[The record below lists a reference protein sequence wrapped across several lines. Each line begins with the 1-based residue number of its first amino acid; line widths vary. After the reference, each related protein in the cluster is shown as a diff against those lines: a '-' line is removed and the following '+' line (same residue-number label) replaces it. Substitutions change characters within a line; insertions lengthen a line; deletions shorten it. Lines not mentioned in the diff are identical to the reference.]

1 MVQSANLA
9 SASASAEAVASAAP
23 AAAATAAAPATLPH
37 WLLHQSD
44 WQAGRVALRHKR
56 LGVWQQRSWRQ
67 AADEVHRL
75 ATALRASGFGE
86 GATLAIVSR
95 PRPEALLAAL
105 ATQWLGGVAALLDPL
120 EPAAGQ
126 IELLRAIEPQAVF
139 AEGLPEIERLQA
151 SQLVPGLV
159 LYADG
164 RGVADTGPAGLALA
178 DYAQLALRETDCP
191 WPVQTHAGRAAFA
204 FYRHGADGRIEQQ
217 RITHAELLSEGQRL
231 VQAEQLGAHEEALAA
246 RAFAASGQARYLL
259 APWLIAGFCL
269 NFPENLATR
278 DNDRRELGP
287 TLVAGTAQTYGR
299 LHALILSRLPRPGS
313 AQRRLVDWAL
323 AKKPGA
329 ARKVLGEWLVRR
341 PLRDVIGFTRTRA
354 PLLVGE
360 PLPADAQA
368 FFAALG
374 IEVRA
379 WPDPAQWHSP
389 AAAPAAS
396 GASATPGASAA
407 RVTPAATAAQ
417 PAPAAP
423 ALPGGGWIGNGAQ
436 AA

>member
-1 MVQSANLA
+1 MVQSVNPAP
-9 SASASAEAVASAAP
+9 AEAAGSAAP
-23 AAAATAAAPATLPH
+23 VAAAAPATLPH
-37 WLLHQSD
+37 WLLYQSD
-44 WQAGRVALRHKR
+44 QQAGRIALRHKR
-56 LGVWQQRSWRQ
+56 LGVWQQRSWHQ

-75 ATALRASGFGE
+75 ATALRAGGFGE

-105 ATQWLGGVAALLDPL
+105 AAQWLGGVAALLDPL
-120 EPAAGQ
+120 EAAAGQ
-126 IELLRAIEPQAVF
+126 IELLRALQPQAVF
-139 AEGLPEIERLQA
+139 AEGQAEIERLQA
-151 SQLVPGLV
+151 SALAPALVF
-159 LYADG
+159 YADG
-164 RGVADTGPAGLALA
+164 RGVASPSPDGLALA

-191 WPVQTHAGRAAFA
+191 WPVQAHAERTAFA

-217 RITHAELLSEGQRL
+217 RITHAELLREGQRL
-231 VQAEQLGAHEEALAA
+231 VQAEQLSADEEALAA
-246 RAFAASGQARYLL
+246 RAFAAGGQARYLL

-287 TLVAGTAQTYGR
+287 TLVAGTLETYGR
-299 LHALILSRLPRPGS
+299 LHELVLSRLPQPGS
-313 AQRRLVDWAL
+313 VQRRLVDWAL
-323 AKKPGA
+323 APKPGA

-374 IEVRA
+374 IDVRA

-389 AAAPAAS
+389 AGAPAAS
-396 GASATPGASAA
+396 ATSTRPITSAAPITPAASATSAA
-407 RVTPAATAAQ
+407 PVTPT
-417 PAPAAP
+417 APAAP
-423 ALPGGGWIGNGAQ
+423 ALPAGSWIGNGAQ

>member
-1 MVQSANLA
+1 MTQSAHPA
-9 SASASAEAVASAAP
+9 SAVSAGAFANAPLAEVRTESADPVPVAAV
-23 AAAATAAAPATLPH
+23 APATLPH
-37 WLLHQSD
+37 WLLRQSNQ
-44 WQAGRVALRHKR
+44 QAGRIALRHKR

-86 GATLAIVSR
+86 GATLAIVSH

-105 ATQWLGGVAALLDPL
+105 AAQWLGGVAALLDPL
-120 EPAAGQ
+120 EAAAGQ
-126 IELLRAIEPQAVF
+126 IEVLGQLQPQAVF
-139 AEGLPEIERLQA
+139 AEGLLEIERLQSSA
-151 SQLVPGLV
+151 LTPALVI
-159 LYADG
+159 YADG
-164 RGVADTGPAGLALA
+164 RGVASLNPAGLALA

-191 WPVQTHAGRAAFA
+191 WPVQAHAERTAFA
-204 FYRHGADGRIEQQ
+204 FYRYAASGQIEQQ
-217 RITHAELLSEGQRL
+217 RITHAELLQQGQRL
-231 VQAEQLGAHEEALAA
+231 VLAEKLNEQEEALAA

-299 LHALILSRLPRPGS
+299 LHELVQSRLPQPGS
-313 AQRRLVDWAL
+313 VQRRLVDWAL
-323 AKKPGA
+323 AKQPGA
-329 ARKVLGEWLVRR
+329 VRRVLGEWLVRR

-360 PLPADAQA
+360 PLPMDTLT

-379 WPDPAQWHSP
+379 WPDPAQWHGP
-389 AAAPAAS
+389 
-396 GASATPGASAA
+396 
-407 RVTPAATAAQ
+407 V
-417 PAPAAP
+417 AAP
-423 ALPGGGWIGNGAQ
+423 ALSTISTRSITSAAPVLPDGGWIGNGAQ

>member
-1 MVQSANLA
+1 MTQTVNAA
-9 SASASAEAVASAAP
+9 S
-23 AAAATAAAPATLPH
+23 AAPATLPH
-37 WLLHQSD
+37 WLLCQSHQ
-44 WQAGRVALRHKR
+44 QAGRIALRHKR

-75 ATALRASGFGE
+75 ATALRASGFAE
-86 GATLAIVSR
+86 GSTLAILSR

-105 ATQWLGGVAALLDPL
+105 AAQWLGGVAALLDPL
-120 EPAAGQ
+120 EAAAGQ
-126 IELLRAIEPQAVF
+126 IALLRALQPQAVF
-139 AEGLPEIERLQA
+139 AEGLQEIERLQA
-151 SQLVPGLV
+151 SALTSGLV

-164 RGVADTGPAGLALA
+164 RGVTSPNPAGLALA
-178 DYAQLALRETDCP
+178 DYTQLALRETDCP
-191 WPVQTHAGRAAFA
+191 WPVQAHAERTAFA
-204 FYRHGADGRIEQQ
+204 FYRHAASGQIEQQ
-217 RITHAELLSEGQRL
+217 RITHAELLQQGRRL
-231 VQAEQLGAHEEALAA
+231 VLAEKLGADEEALAA

-287 TLVAGTAQTYGR
+287 TLVAGTLETYTR
-299 LHALILSRLPRPGS
+299 LHELVQSRLPQPGS
-313 AQRRLVDWAL
+313 VQRRLVDWAL
-323 AKKPGA
+323 TAQPGA
-329 ARKVLGEWLVRR
+329 ARRVLGEWLVRR

-360 PLPADAQA
+360 PLSNNAQA

-389 AAAPAAS
+389 AVAPAVPVPPTAP
-396 GASATPGASAA
+396 ATPSLTT
-407 RVTPAATAAQ
+407 RQ
-417 PAPAAP
+417 
-423 ALPGGGWIGNGAQ
+423 PGGWNPHGAQ

>member
-1 MVQSANLA
+1 MTQTVN
-9 SASASAEAVASAAP
+9 AVS
-23 AAAATAAAPATLPH
+23 AAPATLAH
-37 WLLHQSD
+37 WLLRQSHQ
-44 WQAGRVALRHKR
+44 QGGRIALRHKR

-75 ATALRASGFGE
+75 ATALRASGFAE
-86 GATLAIVSR
+86 GSTLAILSQ

-105 ATQWLGGVAALLDPL
+105 AAQWLGGVAALLDPL
-120 EPAAGQ
+120 EAAAGQ
-126 IELLRAIEPQAVF
+126 MALLHALQPQAVF
-139 AEGLPEIERLQA
+139 AEGLQEIERLQA
-151 SQLVPGLV
+151 SALTPGLA

-164 RGVADTGPAGLALA
+164 RGVASQNLAGSAWVNC
-178 DYAQLALRETDCP
+178 AQLAAREPDGVL
-191 WPVQTHAGRAAFA
+191 PVQARAERTAFA
-204 FYRHGADGRIEQQ
+204 FYRHTASGQIEQQ
-217 RITHAELLSEGQRL
+217 RITHAELLQQGQRL
-231 VQAEQLGAHEEALAA
+231 VLTEKLGADEQALAA

-287 TLVAGTAQTYGR
+287 TLVAGTLETYTR
-299 LHALILSRLPRPGS
+299 LHDLVQSRLPQPGS

-323 AKKPGA
+323 AAQPGA
-329 ARKVLGEWLVRR
+329 ARRVLGEWLVRR

-354 PLLVGE
+354 PLLAGE
-360 PLPADAQA
+360 PLPRNAQV

-374 IEVRA
+374 IDVRA

-389 AAAPAAS
+389 AALPDISLSPARPAS
-396 GASATPGASAA
+396 RWPH
-407 RVTPAATAAQ
+407 P
-417 PAPAAP
+417 
-423 ALPGGGWIGNGAQ
+423 GAQ

>member
-1 MVQSANLA
+1 MVQSANP
-9 SASASAEAVASAAP
+9 ASASAEAAASAAP
-23 AAAATAAAPATLPH
+23 AAAATAAAAPATLPH

-105 ATQWLGGVAALLDPL
+105 AAQWLGGVAALLDPL
-120 EPAAGQ
+120 EPGAGQ
-126 IELLRAIEPQAVF
+126 IELLRVIEPQAVF

-151 SQLVPGLV
+151 SKLALGLV

-164 RGVADTGPAGLALA
+164 RGVASSGPDGLVLA

-191 WPVQTHAGRAAFA
+191 WPVQAHAGRAAFA
-204 FYRHGADGRIEQQ
+204 FYRHGAQGRIEQQ
-217 RITHAELLSEGQRL
+217 RITHAELLGEGQRL
-231 VQAEQLGAHEEALAA
+231 VQAEQLGAQEEALAA

-287 TLVAGTAQTYGR
+287 TLVAGTRETYGR
-299 LHALILSRLPRPGS
+299 LHELILSRLPQPGS

-374 IEVRA
+374 VDVRA

-389 AAAPAAS
+389 AAAPAA
-396 GASATPGASAA
+396 PGTSAA
-407 RVTPAATAAQ
+407 RVTPAALVAPTT
-417 PAPAAP
+417 PAAP
-423 ALPGGGWIGNGAQ
+423 ALPGGSWLGNGAQ